1 MAFSLSS
8 WLFRRRVRD
17 EVQLSGRPVQAHRVV
32 NPFHA
37 VTVVPGPM
45 CCEEAR
51 KLEGV
56 RLLSQEAPK
65 LPLRGCTCAACA
77 CRYAHHEDR
86 RQGSDRRRRD
96 VWNPAVAVQ
105 ANDRRRDRGRRITDD

>member
-8 WLFRRRVRD
+8 WLFRSRVHA

-37 VTVVPGPM
+37 VSIVPGPK

-51 KLEGV
+51 KLEGI
-56 RLLSQEAPK
+56 RFLSQEAPK
-65 LPLRGCTCAACA
+65 LPLAGCICTACA
-77 CRYAHHEDR
+77 CRYAHHDDR

-96 VWNPAVAVQ
+96 VWSPAVAVQ
-105 ANDRRRDRGRRITDD
+105 ANEQRRSKARRFTDH